1 MKILVTGAS
10 GFVGARLVA
19 ELLRRGHQVVAPMR
33 SPRPWAGVDTPAI
46 GDLGPDTD
54 WSAALS
60 GCEAVVHSAARAH
73 VLDDKSADPLALF
86 RRVNRDGTLH
96 LAQQARQAGIRHF
109 VFISTIKV
117 NGESTP
123 PDRPFRAEDAIN
135 PQDAYGMAKAEAEAG
150 LRALDGM
157 VLTILRPPLVHGPGA
172 KGNLAVLIKAIAKGI
187 PLPLALV
194 RNRRSMVGV
203 DNLADAVAFLVDH
216 RPAGTFLI
224 RDEGDVSTAH
234 LIRTLASAMGRTPLL
249 LPVPPFLLTL
259 AARVLGRRAMA
270 ERVLGSLL
278 VDDTPLR
285 ALGWTPPL
293 SLPAGLARMIRDD
306 R

>member
-33 SPRPWAGVDTPAI
+33 SPRPWAGVDIPAI

-123 PDRPFRAEDAIN
+123 PDRPFRAEDAVN

-157 VLTILRPPLVHGPGA
+157 VLTILRPR
-172 KGNLAVLIKAIAKGI
+172 AIW
-187 PLPLALV
+187 
-194 RNRRSMVGV
+194 RC
-203 DNLADAVAFLVDH
+203 
-216 RPAGTFLI
+216 
-224 RDEGDVSTAH
+224 
-234 LIRTLASAMGRTPLL
+234 
-249 LPVPPFLLTL
+249 
-259 AARVLGRRAMA
+259 
-270 ERVLGSLL
+270 
-278 VDDTPLR
+278 
-285 ALGWTPPL
+285 
-293 SLPAGLARMIRDD
+293 
-306 R
+306 

>member
-10 GFVGARLVA
+10 GFVGSRLVA

-33 SPRPWAGVDTPAI
+33 RPRPWAGVDTLPI

-54 WSAALS
+54 WLATLS
-60 GCEAVVHSAARAH
+60 GCDAVVHSAARAH
-73 VLDDKSADPLALF
+73 VLDDRSADPLAVF

-96 LAQQARQAGIRHF
+96 LAKQAHQAGVKYF
-109 VFISTIKV
+109 LFISTIKV

-123 PDRPFRAEDAIN
+123 PDCPFRAEDAAN
-135 PQDAYGMAKAEAEAG
+135 PQDAYGIAKAEAEAG
-150 LRALDGM
+150 LRTLDGLA
-157 VLTILRPPLVHGPGA
+157 LTVLRPPLVHGPGA
-172 KGNLAVLIKAIAKGI
+172 KGNLAVLIKAVARGM
-187 PLPLALV
+187 PLPLGLV

-203 DNLADAVAFLVDH
+203 DNLADAVAFLLDH
-216 RPAGTFLI
+216 RPAGRFLI
-224 RDEGDVSTAH
+224 RDDGDLSTAE
-234 LIRTLASAMGRTPLL
+234 LVRTLAAALGRSPRL
-249 LPVPPFLLTL
+249 LPVPPVLLAL
-259 AARVLGRRAMA
+259 AAHLLGRRAMV
-270 ERVLGSLL
+270 ERVLESLV

-293 SLPAGLARMIRDD
+293 SLQAGLARMVRDD